1 MVIEIGKISPLDS
14 FNQILIGGEVL
25 GDQVFDTF
33 ECFCQTKNKE
43 IGSLLLIV
51 LDKMLPNSPQSAENL
66 LLKILLFGKEWD
78 PGNWNGNTELNFT
91 TYCGNFFDSRS
102 SPPAPT

>member
-14 FNQILIGGEVL
+14 FNQILIEGEVL
-25 GDQVFDTF
+25 GDF

-51 LDKMLPNSPQSAENL
+51 LDKMLPNSPQSAEYL

-78 PGNWNGNTELNFT
+78 LGNWNGNTELNFT
-91 TYCGNFFDSRS
+91 KYCGNFFDSRS
-102 SPPAPT
+102 SPPTPTR